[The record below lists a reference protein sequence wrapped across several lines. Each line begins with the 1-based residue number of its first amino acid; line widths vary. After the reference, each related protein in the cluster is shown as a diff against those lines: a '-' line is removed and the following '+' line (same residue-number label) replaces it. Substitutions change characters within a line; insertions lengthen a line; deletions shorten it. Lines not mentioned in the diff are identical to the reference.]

1 MKHVVYLFKLYLLMK
16 RTKIVAT
23 IGPASE
29 KPEILT
35 KMVESGLNVARLNFS
50 HNKHAHHLMLINN
63 LRAVAKKTRRAV
75 SLLQDLQGP
84 RIRIGDVGTGVMVED
99 GQAVSMTYSTKAY
112 QAGKSVVI
120 PMHYER
126 LHQDLKSGSL
136 ILIDDGMII
145 LEVKKIAGKMI
156 DTIVKRGG
164 LIRTHKGMNFP
175 NATITADPLTAKDL
189 ADVEFGVKNKV
200 DFVALSFVKDAADIE
215 RLRSHIIRLERKYHK
230 LVKSAKQP
238 MTKIIA
244 KIERIE
250 AVDNIDEIIEA
261 SDGIMVARGD
271 LGIELPFEQV
281 PLIQKDIV
289 YRCSLIGKPV
299 IVATQML
306 ESMMKSPLPTR
317 AEVSDVANA
326 ILDGTDAIML
336 SGESAGGLYP
346 IESVQAMQRIAKNIE
361 KVEFKIQQE
370 LDSQLKQVKY
380 LVDFIAYSAQDL
392 AERMGVKAMI
402 CFTQSGYTARMI
414 SRYKSKVPLFVFTE
428 DANVRNQINLSW
440 GAIPYQIKF
449 NSSYKKILADASKVL
464 KQDGLVKKGDQVL
477 VCAGQS
483 LHLFSEDN
491 FIKIDKIV

>member
-1 MKHVVYLFKLYLLMK
+1 MK

-35 KMVESGLNVARLNFS
+35 KMVAAGLNVARLNFS
-50 HNKHAHHLMLINN
+50 HNKHAHHLMLINH
-63 LRAVAKKTRRAV
+63 LRAVAKKTGRAI

-84 RIRIGDVGTGVMVED
+84 RIRIGDVGTAGVAVEND
-99 GQAVSMTYSTKAY
+99 QKIFLTYSTKSY

-126 LHQDLKSGSL
+126 LHRDLKTGSI
-136 ILIDDGMII
+136 ILIDDGMIM
-145 LEVKKIAGKMI
+145 LEVKRITGKMI
-156 DTIVKRGG
+156 ETIVKRGG
-164 LIRTHKGMNFP
+164 LIKTHKGMNFP

-189 ADVEFGVKNKV
+189 ADVEFGIKQGV
-200 DFVALSFVKDAADIE
+200 DFVALSFVKDAADIN
-215 RLRSHIIRLERKYHK
+215 RLRRHIIRLERKYRK
-230 LVKSAKQP
+230 LPRNTTRSITQ
-238 MTKIIA
+238 IIA
-244 KIERIE
+244 KIERVE

-289 YRCSLIGKPV
+289 YRCSLVGKPV

-306 ESMMKSPLPTR
+306 ESMIKNPLPTR

-380 LVDFIAYSAQDL
+380 LVDFIAYSAQDI
-392 AERMGVKAMI
+392 AERMNVKAI
-402 CFTQSGYTARMI
+402 VCFTQSGYTARMI

-440 GAIPYQIKF
+440 GTVPYQIEAHHH
-449 NSSYKKILADASKVL
+449 YKKVLINISKILKR
-464 KQDGLVKKGDQVL
+464 DGHVKKGDSVL

-483 LHLFSEDN
+483 LHLFAEDN